1 MQFFI
6 FKMKANITRCLKDIV
21 MLTDFFFYFLL
32 LELLFQSGL
41 CPHQLEIATI
51 WDLFLHF
58 LAHNKILLSQW

>member
-51 WDLFLHF
+51 
-58 LAHNKILLSQW
+58 